1 MGPRLSRLDIES
13 EALREERR
21 VKSSSLE
28 QRRVQSRATASA
40 MLARVLAR
48 SPETRQSW
56 ELALG
61 PQAMSLL
68 VKFLAPDLPHLL
80 LISATWHVRVL
91 EALDQTFH
99 RIESSFAL
107 VHSNLLFFKNSY
119 QSFSR
124 IRVADRT
131 GLRHDRVIVF
141 EPLPFLNHHTVKL
154 RCTYRFLYSAVS
166 YRFEYKFDCVPSGK
180 RTLWVYRDDSKFNGV
195 DKGLGYHAQVP
206 KVCVGHLAE
215 IALTWFNLQGL
226 LDLDSIEW
234 QPPIIQDTKAVLQSL
249 TAATSSHGNKPQKP
263 DTETEA
269 MAHKLYHF
277 NISRNCEAEYAN
289 TEWFEAEY
297 FARQRDVYYYDHFMP
312 FLQLTRCEFAGVDVT
327 TSKNTYLAVSPGVI
341 PDSKQKVGME
351 IEVKERD
358 SIITTEVK
366 RLGLLY
372 DRGRPLELRL
382 GDTFILY
389 ISKGG

>member
-21 VKSSSLE
+21 QKSSNLE
-28 QRRVQSRATASA
+28 QRRTQHRTTASS

-48 SPETRQSW
+48 SPESRQPW
-56 ELALG
+56 ELALN
-61 PQAMSLL
+61 PQAMGLL
-68 VKFLAPDLPHLL
+68 VKFLSPDLPQLL
-80 LISATWHVRVL
+80 LVSATWHVRVL

-107 VHSNLLFFKNSY
+107 VHSNLLFFKNSF
-119 QSFSR
+119 QAFSR

-131 GLRHDRVIVF
+131 GLRHDRVIAF
-141 EPLPFLNHHTVKL
+141 EPLSILCHQTVKL
-154 RCTYRFLYSAVS
+154 RCTYRFLYSSVS
-166 YRFEYKFDCVPSGK
+166 YRFEYKFDCVPNGK
-180 RTLWVYRDDSKFNGV
+180 RTLWVYRDDSKFNGAE
-195 DKGLGYHAQVP
+195 KSLGYHAQVP
-206 KVCVGHLAE
+206 RVCVGHTAE

-234 QPPIIQDTKAVLQSL
+234 QPPLIQDTRAVLQSL
-249 TAATSSHGNKPQKP
+249 TVVNPHTPKQKP
-263 DTETEA
+263 DSETDTL
-269 MAHKLYHF
+269 AHKLYHF
-277 NISRNCEAEYAN
+277 NISRHCEAEYSN

-297 FARQRDVYYYDHFMP
+297 FARQRDVYIYDHFMP
-312 FLQLTRCEFAGVDVT
+312 FLRLIHCEFAGVDVT
-327 TSKNTYLAVSPGVI
+327 TSKNTYLAVSPGLI

-358 SIITTEVK
+358 SPITTEVK